1 MKQTLFLL
9 LIYTTLCGC
18 NNGGQTQ
25 EDSNTLFQEHALE
38 DTIKLL
44 QPSQLSFDDALNDV
58 KAAKKTEASV
68 ILKKAVLQLRTEKEN
83 MKIPDVKEKMEH
95 VTDNIEA
102 IADSL
107 EDGRNINTPYLRK
120 NISKAELLLARYY
133 FINTD
138 MPGKIDKTYVA
149 MDKTVDLM
157 EAGLRHND
165 DAKISAD
172 AGTLLSDTR
181 DLIKK
186 TKNSKEQHKEELKKQ
201 GEKIKAFLEKS
212 TN

>member
-186 TKNSKEQHKEELKKQ
+186 TKNSKEQYKEELKKQ